1 MLYSVK
7 LMRSETREVFQ
18 FGPAYF
24 FFNLNKRRNEIR
36 FDDLAK
42 KDQFEK
48 FIAERSKKLRKAK
61 IPNFFNTEEI
71 LKDVSG
77 PSFDDLTCIDRDF
90 DDDASGVATGSNLL
104 RIPICL
110 KEIRND
116 FLTKPVYIS
125 DLQKEYV
132 HPMDIINRTLEKSEP
147 ESARILTENLDKLK
161 YALPFVYPS
170 YTEKPKLR
178 LWPLVGINRQTRDR
192 KFNMFQ
198 AQHSHHVVAC
208 VRLGHSDGLIQ
219 KLPSHSKSEMAN
231 GIFFEDQPK
240 FLSRS
245 HRNLAKAMK
254 RNVIGTMETAIHAPN
269 NNFDKFFQVWN
280 LHGNIMY
287 DGLKPQV
294 ELISKSASAIIVIL
308 DDDRAIDFMERK
320 IIEIFGSEKI
330 IVLVPGSGSHDDSD
344 SESDEERSSI
354 KMNSLKCL
362 TYNSSRKQDT
372 FIQVRSFVKDNFR
385 SGEDFDI
392 KITKGNI
399 KA

>member
-1 MLYSVK
+1 MILCAVK

-48 FIAERSKKLRKAK
+48 FIAEKSKKLRKAK

-77 PSFDDLTCIDRDF
+77 HSFDDLTCIDRNV
-90 DDDASGVATGSNLL
+90 DDEANGVATGSNLL
-104 RIPICL
+104 RIPIYL

-116 FLTKPVYIS
+116 FLTAPVYIS
-125 DLQKEYV
+125 DLKKEYV

-170 YTEKPKLR
+170 YTEKSKLR

-208 VRLGHSDGLIQ
+208 VRLGHCDGFINNKNN

-254 RNVIGTMETAIHAPN
+254 RNVLGTMETAIHTPN

-280 LHGNIMY
+280 LHGNIMF
-287 DGLKPQV
+287 DGLKPQL

-308 DDDRAIDFMERK
+308 DDDKAIDFMERK
-320 IIEIFGSEKI
+320 IIEIFGSERI
-330 IVLVPGSGSHDDSD
+330 VVLVPGSGSNSDSD
-344 SESDEERSSI
+344 SDSDDSEHSSI
-354 KMNSLKCL
+354 KMNILKCL

-372 FIQVRSFVKDNFR
+372 FYQVRSFVNEKFR
-385 SGEDFDI
+385 SG
-392 KITKGNI
+392 
-399 KA
+399 

>member
-1 MLYSVK
+1 MPYS
-7 LMRSETREVFQ
+7 LRSETLKVFQ

-24 FFNLNKRRNEIR
+24 FFNLTMRRNDIR

-61 IPNFFNTEEI
+61 IPNFYKTEEI

-77 PSFDDLTCIDRDF
+77 QSFDDLTCIDRNV
-90 DDDASGVATGSNLL
+90 DDEANGVATESNLL

-110 KEIRND
+110 KEIRNE
-116 FLTKPVYIS
+116 FLTSPVYIS

-161 YALPFVYPS
+161 YALPFVFPS
-170 YTEKPKLR
+170 YTEKSKLK

-208 VRLGHSDGLIQ
+208 VRMGHCDGLIN

-254 RNVIGTMETAIHAPN
+254 RHVLGTMETAIHTPN

-280 LHGNIMY
+280 LHGNVMY
-287 DGLKPQV
+287 DGLKPQL

-308 DDDRAIDFMERK
+308 DDDKAINFIERK
-320 IIEIFGSEKI
+320 IIEIFGSER
-330 IVLVPGSGSHDDSD
+330 IVVMVPGSESNADSD
-344 SESDEERSSI
+344 SDSDDSEHSSI
-354 KMNSLKCL
+354 KMNTLKCF
-362 TYNSSRKQDT
+362 TYNSSRRQDT
-372 FIQVRSFVKDNFR
+372 FNQVRTFVKEKFR
-385 SGEDFDI
+385 SG
-392 KITKGNI
+392 
-399 KA
+399 